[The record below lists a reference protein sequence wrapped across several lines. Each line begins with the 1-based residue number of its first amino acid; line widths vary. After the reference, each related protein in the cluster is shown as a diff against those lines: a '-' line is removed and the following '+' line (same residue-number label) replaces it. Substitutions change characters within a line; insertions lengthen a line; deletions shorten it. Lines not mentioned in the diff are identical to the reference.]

1 MLPNPLGA
9 LVELLMPPNPLGAL
23 VELLLLYG

>member
-1 MLPNPLGA
+1 MPPNPLGA
-9 LVELLMPPNPLGAL
+9 LVELLMPPNPFGAL